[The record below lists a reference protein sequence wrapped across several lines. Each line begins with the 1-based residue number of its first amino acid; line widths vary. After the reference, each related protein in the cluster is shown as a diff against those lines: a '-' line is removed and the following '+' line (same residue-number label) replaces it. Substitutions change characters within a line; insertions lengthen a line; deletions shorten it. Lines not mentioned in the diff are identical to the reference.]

1 MGSRAFLLAVDAA
14 ASKQLQEALEG
25 SGLTV
30 TVGDASTSGAKGLR
44 NQDLVV
50 LAGADSASLARLCQ
64 QVIASTGTPHPPIL
78 AIADGDD
85 VESRVQLLEA
95 GADDVLSRPI
105 DQRELDAIVDAL
117 LLRSPAPAAQQSTPT
132 SRSSARRTEPG
143 RVIVFAAAKGGSG
156 ATSLAVNTALALAET
171 SPGDVAIADLDMY
184 HAQVATYLDVRP
196 RSSTVE
202 LATDDLVG
210 QSPESIAEAGGLH
223 SSGLMVF
230 GGPSHAD
237 DAVDVTPEMASALI
251 DALRRAYG
259 TLVIDA
265 GSVFDNRT
273 LTVLGRADRVAIV
286 ITPDIPALR
295 LLQGALQVMAE
306 TGPIVERTVFV
317 INQIYPKATFDT
329 EPIEAHL
336 AIKVGLEIP
345 YDGDNFLKAANEG
358 QPLLLAAPR
367 SAAAQAIQRL
377 AQKLSNGGA
386 PDEEKA
392 PRREKRGGL
401 LGGLIGRN

>member
-1 MGSRAFLLAVDAA
+1 MGSRALLLPVDATA
-14 ASKQLQEALEG
+14 AEQLQKALEA

-30 TVGDASTSGAKGLR
+30 TLGEASAIAAKGLR
-44 NQDLVV
+44 NQDLIV
-50 LAGADSASLARLCQ
+50 LAGADSASLARLCR
-64 QVIASTGTPHPPIL
+64 QVIGSAATPRAPIL
-78 AIADGDD
+78 AIADGGD

-117 LLRSPAPAAQQSTPT
+117 LLRSPGPAPQQSTPA
-132 SRSSARRTEPG
+132 SRSPARRTEPG
-143 RVIVFAAAKGGSG
+143 RVIAFAAAKGGSG

-184 HAQVATYLDVRP
+184 HAQVTTYLDVRP

-202 LATDDLVG
+202 LATDDLAG

-230 GGPSHAD
+230 GGPSRAD
-237 DAVDVTPEMASALI
+237 DAVDVTPERASALI
-251 DALRRAYG
+251 DALRRAYA

-295 LLQGALQVMAE
+295 LLQSELQVIAE
-306 TGPIVERTVFV
+306 AGPTVERTVFV
-317 INQIYPKATFDT
+317 INHVYPKTTIDT
-329 EPIEAHL
+329 EQIESHL

-358 QPLLLAAPR
+358 QPLMTIARR
-367 SAAAQAIQRL
+367 SAAGAAISRL
-377 AQKLSNGGA
+377 AEMLSGA
-386 PDEEKA
+386 AQGEVA
-392 PRREKRGGL
+392 SRRERRGL
-401 LGGLIGRN
+401 LGGLIGRG